1 MIPVLSHRV
10 QHITNVLNTC
20 KRMEFDVPKKSSD
33 PRQKNNKKKAMT
45 HGVESGVEEILSHYK
60 TLDTIH

>member
-1 MIPVLSHRV
+1 
-10 QHITNVLNTC
+10 
-20 KRMEFDVPKKSSD
+20 MEFDVPKKSSD
-33 PRQKNNKKKAMT
+33 PRQKNIKKKAMT